1 MNRSFLEV
9 IKEQPIV
16 PYIRES
22 DYAVRQPGW
31 TVPNRKLL
39 DYLLIYIQEGTCEFE
54 IDGVTYT
61 CVEGEFCLIQPNV
74 LCSLKGITR
83 TITPFAHFD
92 LFYQV
97 EREHSFPT
105 KPGLIDLSEYQHLI
119 QPRLN
124 DFTNISIPVKFRLH
138 HNSSYKESLLK
149 MIGLWQNGDVISQLE
164 ANHLLEEMIL
174 GLLKEFSDLQQED
187 KSVRPQSLNWI
198 TSYFSIHLSEPL
210 SLQDMAKRARLS
222 PSRFSAL
229 FKNKFGV
236 SPHQYFLH
244 LRIQHAQ
251 ELLKQGDY
259 TMEDITQ
266 FCGFT
271 DVPHFANAFKR
282 ITGLTPGNFR
292 SSHKQEI
299 APFA

>member
-1 MNRSFLEV
+1 MKQSFLEA
-9 IKEQPIV
+9 IKEHPFV

-39 DYLLIYIQEGTCEFE
+39 DYLLIYIQEGSCQIE
-54 IDGVTYT
+54 IDGRRYDFQV
-61 CVEGEFCLIQPNV
+61 GDFCLIQPGE

-92 LFYQV
+92 LFYNSA
-97 EREHSFPT
+97 REQSFPT
-105 KPGLIDLSEYQHLI
+105 KPGQIDLSEYEHLL

-124 DFTNISIPVKFRLH
+124 DFMNISIPVKFKFTHR
-138 HNSSYKESLLK
+138 SIYKESLLK
-149 MIGLWQNGDVISQLE
+149 MIGLWQNGDVISQME
-164 ANHLLEEMIL
+164 ANHLLEDLII
-174 GLLKEFSDLQQED
+174 GVLKEFSDLQQED
-187 KSVRPQSLNWI
+187 KSLKPQSLNWI
-198 TSYFSIHLSEPL
+198 TSYFFSHLSESL
-210 SLQDMAKRARLS
+210 SLDDMAKRARLS

-229 FKNKFGV
+229 FKEKFGV

-259 TMEDITQ
+259 TMEEITQ
-266 FCGFT
+266 FCGFS
-271 DVPHFANAFKR
+271 DVPHFSNAFKK
-282 ITGLTPGNFR
+282 ITGETPGQFR
-292 SSHKQEI
+292 RNYIE
-299 APFA
+299 